1 MQIKV
6 KYNYLLWLLGFRKI
20 LPSDIIKAKKINE
33 NNEPLVELGAE
44 FLKLN
49 YVGSDLRGRKE
60 VVEKLKRINEE
71 LKTKYKLQLAIVEV
85 YRNSERYQE
94 NWNKRIENTRKKFPN
109 FSEEEIIREAS
120 KFSVKPNGNG
130 PHQTGGAV
138 DLTLADLDGNII
150 FMGSD
155 YSEQSEKSFFDSK
168 NISKEARKYR
178 EILKEVMEEEDF
190 NNYPAEWW
198 HWSYGDKMWA
208 AYKKKPYAI
217 YGLIT
222 ELAE

>member
-1 MQIKV
+1 MKIKER
-6 KYNYLLWLLGFRKI
+6 YNYILWLLGVRKI
-20 LPSDIIKAKKINE
+20 LPSDITGAKIIKE
-33 NNEPLVELGAE
+33 NNEKLIELGGE

-49 YVGSDLRGRKE
+49 YEGSEFKGRESIIKKLRKINQKLKE
-60 VVEKLKRINEE
+60 KYQLQLAVIEIYRNPEKYQKNWDKRIND
-71 LKTKYKLQLAIVEV
+71 
-85 YRNSERYQE
+85 
-94 NWNKRIENTRKKFPN
+94 TREKFPN
-109 FSEEEIIREAS
+109 LSEKEIIREAS
-120 KFSVKPNGNG
+120 KFSAKPNGNG

-155 YSEQSEKSFFDSK
+155 YSEQSEKSFFESK
-168 NISKEARKYR
+168 NISEEAKKYR

-217 YGLIT
+217 YGPIT